1 MSKRKGTKLSIL
13 GLLIIFLFLIPL
25 FDKSAYHQIHILIMM
40 GISLIMATSFRS
52 IANTGQLSFGHGGM
66 MTLGAYTSTLLVMKL
81 GLSFWPALIVAG
93 LAAGVLA
100 AIVGFPF
107 TRIKGVYF
115 GITTLFLT
123 QIIILFAE
131 QWKSMTNG
139 SAGII
144 HIPPPNRIVV
154 PGLLT
159 IDFSSKVD
167 FYYLILI
174 LVLITLLILYALE
187 NSRIGLTFHSLRQ
200 SDSLAESLGIN
211 TTKYKII
218 AFSIGSVFAGI
229 AGAFY
234 AAYITAIAP
243 STFGFIYTVYVVAY
257 VMVGGLKSF
266 LGPILGAI
274 VLTILPEL
282 FRAVPQYQPFL
293 FAASLLFVIFYL
305 PKGLV
310 GVPAQLKN
318 LLRKRISHA

>member
-1 MSKRKGTKLSIL
+1 MSKNKGIKLSTL

-25 FDKSAYHQIHILIMM
+25 FDKSAYQIHILIMM

-52 IANTGQLSFGHGGM
+52 IANTGQLSLGHGGM

-81 GLSFWPALIVAG
+81 GISFWSALILAG
-93 LAAGVLA
+93 LTAGVLA

-107 TRIKGVYF
+107 TRIKGIYF
-115 GITTLFLT
+115 SITTLFLT
-123 QIIILFAE
+123 QIIILLAK

-144 HIPPPNRIVV
+144 HIPPPDRIVV

-187 NSRIGLTFHSLRQ
+187 NSRIGLIFNSIRQ
-200 SDSLAESLGIN
+200 SESLAESMGVN
-211 TTKYKII
+211 TTKYKIL
-218 AFSIGSVFAGI
+218 AFSIGSFFAGI

-234 AAYITAIAP
+234 ASYITAIAP
-243 STFGFIYTVYVVAY
+243 STFGFMYTVYVVAY
-257 VMVGGLKSF
+257 VMVGGLNSF

-282 FRAVPQYQPFL
+282 FRGIPQYQPFL
-293 FAASLLFVIFYL
+293 YAASLLLVIFYL
-305 PKGLV
+305 PKGLI
-310 GVPAQLKN
+310 GVPGQLKN
-318 LLRKRISHA
+318 LFRKRISHA